1 MLWYIYMYDQ
11 NTDQINDKGCKTETN
26 KARMKSR
33 HDCVVFVFVFNKIL
47 DPRNDAITIATAEWH
62 AIITIEKDSQRIE
75 IWSEGRDIPMVH
87 WLLSTLDK
95 GYSQIIEM
103 FEGPQT

>member
-1 MLWYIYMYDQ
+1 
-11 NTDQINDKGCKTETN
+11 
-26 KARMKSR
+26 MKRR
-33 HDCVVFVFVFNKIL
+33 HDCVVFVFNKIL
-47 DPRNDAITIATAEWH
+47 DPRSNAITIATAEWH